1 MGVVIISKRTVSM
14 KVTIFCLVLFLGIV
28 SSQSTD
34 EIPPEL
40 KCFLKGF
47 FKCRKNLRSVCSEF
61 EGNNRRPV
69 PIPKNR
75 TISGDCPI
83 LGQTI
88 PKVDLASITLP
99 DCPCV
104 DGNSGDSVDVCFTC
118 IDRGTGVV
126 LKAPQEGKITIAC
139 KENNEGVDISSSKC
153 E

>member
-1 MGVVIISKRTVSM
+1 M
-14 KVTIFCLVLFLGIV
+14 KVTIFCLVLFVGIV
-28 SSQSTD
+28 SSQSAD

-69 PIPKNR
+69 PIPKRRFEGN
-75 TISGDCPI
+75 CPI

-88 PKVDLASITLP
+88 PKVDLATISLP

-104 DGNSGDSVDVCFTC
+104 DGNSVRFLYILTSLF
-118 IDRGTGVV
+118 
-126 LKAPQEGKITIAC
+126 LH
-139 KENNEGVDISSSKC
+139 ISKSKKNFQF
-153 E
+153 ELF

>member
-1 MGVVIISKRTVSM
+1 M
-14 KVTIFCLVLFLGIV
+14 KVTIFCLVLFVGIV
-28 SSQSTD
+28 SSQSAD

-69 PIPKNR
+69 PIPKRRFEGN
-75 TISGDCPI
+75 CPI

-88 PKVDLASITLP
+88 PKVDLSTISLP

-104 DGNSGDSVDVCFTC
+104 DGNSVRLFYFLNLL
-118 IDRGTGVV
+118 
-126 LKAPQEGKITIAC
+126 LKIEKKNQKFFIFFNVQ
-139 KENNEGVDISSSKC
+139 K
-153 E
+153 

>member
-1 MGVVIISKRTVSM
+1 M
-14 KVTIFCLVLFLGIV
+14 KVTIFCLVLFVGIV
-28 SSQSTD
+28 SSQSAD

-69 PIPKNR
+69 PIPKRRFEGN
-75 TISGDCPI
+75 CPI

-88 PKVDLASITLP
+88 PKVDLATISLP

-104 DGNSGDSVDVCFTC
+104 DGNSVRLLYFLNLL
-118 IDRGTGVV
+118 
-126 LKAPQEGKITIAC
+126 LKIEKTKISNFSFFLNNQELNMFVQK
-139 KENNEGVDISSSKC
+139 
-153 E
+153 

>member
-1 MGVVIISKRTVSM
+1 M
-14 KVTIFCLVLFLGIV
+14 KVTIFCLVLFVGIV
-28 SSQSTD
+28 SSQSAD

-69 PIPKNR
+69 PIPKRRFEGN
-75 TISGDCPI
+75 CPI

-88 PKVDLASITLP
+88 PKVDLATISLP

-104 DGNSGDSVDVCFTC
+104 DGNSVRFHYFLNLLHLNLHETDLLFRYLSHHLTWHCLLILPVHVCC
-118 IDRGTGVV
+118 DHKIV
-126 LKAPQEGKITIAC
+126 LH
-139 KENNEGVDISSSKC
+139 
-153 E
+153 